1 MVLFFYLTGCI
12 RSAIIK
18 RKMRVFIMGQKSKL
32 TGNRKFSFIR
42 KELLKL
48 YGDDTMK
55 RIISLAENYYD
66 NCEALCKNATQG
78 EWQHLN
84 GTILPTVAIY
94 KALQEIDPDHALSHA
109 HTIMMRM
116 CKMGGNAIGMVLK
129 FPGMKRVFMWLL
141 PRMATRIFGPSCGFQ
156 YTNYEVSKTFLK
168 MDMTDCPYCRYAKL
182 LGCPELMRVFC
193 DSDFATYGDL
203 PGIRFERT
211 QTLGT
216 GGNCC
221 DFKFTKVVKENTYE
235 A

>member
-1 MVLFFYLTGCI
+1 MVLFFYLTGYI
-12 RSAIIK
+12 RSDIII

-55 RIISLAENYYD
+55 RIIYLAENYYD

-203 PGIRFERT
+203 PGIRFDRT